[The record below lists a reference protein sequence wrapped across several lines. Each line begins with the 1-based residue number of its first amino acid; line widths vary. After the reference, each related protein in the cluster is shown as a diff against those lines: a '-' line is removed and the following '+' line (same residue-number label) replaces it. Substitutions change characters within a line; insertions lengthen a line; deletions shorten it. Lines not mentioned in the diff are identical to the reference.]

1 MNGGRHGAEPSAA
14 RTAAVLSAVN
24 PYPTDAG
31 KKVVLAGLLRHLA
44 DRLGPEN
51 VHYLLVGRP
60 EDAPA
65 DFPVRLHHVPRPT
78 STDQLRSVATRV
90 LPGRASLQE
99 ALLHSAATGA
109 AVAAL
114 TAAVDPDLLVL
125 DTVRMAQYAPRVPH
139 RADRRVVCYLDDL
152 FSERYRGML
161 EARRRFPDVRIDPL
175 GNFAALVPRRL
186 RPIAGWA
193 PTQKLLLS
201 AEQRLVARSERRA
214 AGAFDSCLLVND
226 NEAAT
231 LRGRVPG
238 SAVSA
243 IPPLVSPPT
252 AAGRRTVDPEAPN
265 YVMLGLLAL
274 PHNEDGLVWF
284 LREVL
289 PVLRARRPGATL
301 TVVGR
306 EAGPRVL
313 AAAADAGDAVRL
325 AGYVP
330 DLDELL
336 SSAVALVNPLRF
348 GSGIKLKVLEA
359 LARGLP
365 VVSTVVGA
373 DGIESGPGTGI
384 TVADSPTDFAA
395 ELLALA
401 EPERGATAA
410 AEAAEHYRRV
420 YSREAVFARYD
431 EALGPFAVAPSAP

>member
-24 PYPTDAG
+24 PYPADAG

-60 EDAPA
+60 EEAPA

-78 STDQLRSVATRV
+78 STDQLRAVATRV

-99 ALLHSAATGA
+99 AMLRSPATADAIGA
-109 AVAAL
+109 I

-125 DTVRMAQYAPRVPH
+125 DTVRMAQYAPRLPH
-139 RADRRVVCYLDDL
+139 RAGRRVVCYLDDL

-161 EARRRFPDVRIDPL
+161 EARRKFPDVRIDPL

-186 RPIAGWA
+186 RPAANWA
-193 PTQKLLLS
+193 PSQKLLLS

-214 AGAFDSCLLVND
+214 AGAFDSCLLVNE

-238 SAVSA
+238 SAVAA
-243 IPPLVSPPT
+243 IPPLVSTP
-252 AAGRRTVDPEAPN
+252 AGPIRRRPSGPHF
-265 YVMLGLLAL
+265 VMLGLLAL

-289 PVLRARRPGATL
+289 PVLRARQPDATL

-306 EAGPRVL
+306 EAGARVR

-365 VVSTVVGA
+365 VVSTAVGA
-373 DGIESGPGTGI
+373 DGIASGPGTGVL
-384 TVADSPTDFAA
+384 VADSPADFAA
-395 ELLALA
+395 TLLDLA
-401 EPERGATAA
+401 DPERGATAGADA
-410 AEAAEHYRRV
+410 AGHYRRV
-420 YSREAVFARYD
+420 YSQEAVFARYD